1 MSALANLKMISTI
14 FIGESLRF
22 IVEGKT
28 ALARVQN
35 LLHNISDTSTFQ
47 RNERNPFALGVFFKG
62 RRYKP
67 RPVRIE
73 SFRNDKPVLF
83 SVRRLDDNSPKS
95 QPQVILS
102 RVSCCWSDKFD
113 CPSLKDVTL
122 KVTTG
127 QLVGITGPV
136 GSGKTSL
143 LMAILGELPLS
154 SGHLSCIGKIA
165 YLSQVPWV
173 FSGTIRENIL
183 FGKDF
188 EEKTYNAI
196 IRVCDLKIDLDSFPK
211 GDLTEVGQR
220 GVILSGGQ
228 RVRISLARMIYSDA
242 DIYLLDDPLSAVDA
256 KVGKHLFDRC
266 IKEFLAGRIRI
277 LVTHHLQ
284 FLKQTDYVVVL
295 ENGIV
300 AQECKC
306 IEMQIQKKGV
316 FSGTTQE
323 RGTCTEWDSL
333 EKSLGTF
340 EGSSDKPVAVER
352 KDKRIDLN
360 DAEEDRVVGSV
371 KWWRYWRYFRAA
383 LPVEMLVGLFAFFVI
398 VQGKW

>member
-14 FIGESLRF
+14 FIGKSLRF
-22 IVEGKT
+22 IVEAKT

-47 RNERNPFALGVFFKG
+47 GNERNPFAPGVSFKG
-62 RRYKP
+62 RRYNP

-73 SFRNDKPVLF
+73 SFRNDKRVLF
-83 SVRRLDDNSPKS
+83 SVQRLDDNSPKS

-102 RVSCCWSDKFD
+102 RVSCCWSDTLD

-165 YLSQVPWV
+165 YLPQVPWI
-173 FSGTIRENIL
+173 FSGTMRENIL

-188 EEKTYNAI
+188 EENTYNAI

-211 GDLTEVGQR
+211 GDLTEVGQH
-220 GVILSGGQ
+220 GAILGGGQ

-284 FLKQTDYVVVL
+284 FLKQTDYVFVL
-295 ENGIV
+295 ENGTV
-300 AQECKC
+300 AQEGKD
-306 IEMQIQKKGV
+306 IEMHIQKKGV
-316 FSGTTQE
+316 FSGTTQV

-333 EKSLGTF
+333 EKPLGTF

-352 KDKRIDLN
+352 KDERVDLN

-383 LPVEMLVGLFAFFVI
+383 LPVEMLVGLFCLFCDSP
-398 VQGKW
+398 G

>member
-1 MSALANLKMISTI
+1 M
-14 FIGESLRF
+14 
-22 IVEGKT
+22 
-28 ALARVQN
+28 
-35 LLHNISDTSTFQ
+35 
-47 RNERNPFALGVFFKG
+47 
-62 RRYKP
+62 
-67 RPVRIE
+67 
-73 SFRNDKPVLF
+73 
-83 SVRRLDDNSPKS
+83 
-95 QPQVILS
+95 
-102 RVSCCWSDKFD
+102 
-113 CPSLKDVTL
+113 
-122 KVTTG
+122 
-127 QLVGITGPV
+127 
-136 GSGKTSL
+136 
-143 LMAILGELPLS
+143 
-154 SGHLSCIGKIA
+154 
-165 YLSQVPWV
+165 
-173 FSGTIRENIL
+173 

-383 LPVEMLVGLFAFFVI
+383 LPVEMLVGLFAFFCDSPSIVDSTLLVAFKDDRAAVRTTKEPRNSSGLRSNCNDLFLSLACVI
-398 VQGKW
+398 VLLLSHDS